1 MRERRFGALHRYTCG
16 RAACVG
22 VAVTHLRRTSLVHL
36 ALRKET
42 RLPIYYACAP
52 RPAMFNKEN
61 ERIARPTE
69 TQPVATKYTLCRCSR
84 PDGQQ
89 RHGGGAQEHAGV
101 HAALHRAPA
110 QVAAAEL
117 LGHESQQSRV

>member
-69 TQPVATKYTLCRCSR
+69 TQPVATAVCTCWRCAVSR
-84 PDGQQ
+84 P
-89 RHGGGAQEHAGV
+89 V
-101 HAALHRAPA
+101 
-110 QVAAAEL
+110 L
-117 LGHESQQSRV
+117 LQLENLTIDLRLPPPFKRVTWWDHEPVEER